1 MGRAVGASVPGRP
14 SSSSPGRP
22 QPAGR
27 AVLRPAQLRRS
38 QTHFPPPRRPQSPQL
53 SRRGRS
59 LQTPSHRYDG
69 SVMSKPAMTGVRCSK
84 EGGDQRTFNDSKYPL
99 LLCYDIK
106 LHPEMLEHVITTLVK
121 FQRGLS
127 RTGSDQRRR
136 QQVGATPSKALSQD
150 RAAGPSKGT
159 VACSPLPC
167 GPAGL
172 SPSTPDPHASPPAWG
187 APPSPAASSS
197 VLSSTSR
204 PLNLFWKFLHSGT
217 LLWAAH

>member
-1 MGRAVGASVPGRP
+1 
-14 SSSSPGRP
+14 
-22 QPAGR
+22 
-27 AVLRPAQLRRS
+27 
-38 QTHFPPPRRPQSPQL
+38 
-53 SRRGRS
+53 
-59 LQTPSHRYDG
+59 
-69 SVMSKPAMTGVRCSK
+69 MSKPAMTGVRCSK
-84 EGGDQRTFNDSKYPL
+84 EGGDQRTLNDSKYPL
-99 LLCYDIK
+99 HLCYDIK

-167 GPAGL
+167 RPAGL

-187 APPSPAASSS
+187 SPPSPCCLFQGPAQHIPSPEPSLEISAQRHGALGCSLILLACCASS
-197 VLSSTSR
+197 
-204 PLNLFWKFLHSGT
+204 LFAKT
-217 LLWAAH
+217 AHGFACLVITRSAEEGLAH